1 MNIILGKTSVLSFF
15 YNFLR
20 EIAILLHME
29 LMKGAFM
36 KMTDIIITLLAVYA
50 VWSAYHIFLLRAV
63 LRSITHVLEE
73 FLDQE
78 A

>member
-1 MNIILGKTSVLSFF
+1 
-15 YNFLR
+15 
-20 EIAILLHME
+20 
-29 LMKGAFM
+29 M

-50 VWSAYHIFLLRAV
+50 MWSAYHIFLLRAV